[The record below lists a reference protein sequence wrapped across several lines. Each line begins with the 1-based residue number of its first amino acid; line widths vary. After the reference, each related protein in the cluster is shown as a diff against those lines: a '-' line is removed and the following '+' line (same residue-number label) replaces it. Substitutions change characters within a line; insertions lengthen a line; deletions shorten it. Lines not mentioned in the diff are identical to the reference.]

1 MQSLSDNRSEG
12 FVALKCPSC
21 SSPIHYAFR
30 LGDLTLAR
38 CKTCHLLF
46 QPRPVQGLGLYDT
59 PEYYS
64 HWGLKDG
71 FKSVWAMKSSSS
83 LDYLSLV
90 RGQIGA
96 GNGEKPRLL
105 DVGCAY
111 GYVLEMG
118 KILGYESSGVEVSPA
133 AEFAQSRGL
142 PVFKGQLHEAK
153 FQDEYFDLVTMIDV
167 IEHLPD
173 PVAFLNDVFRILK
186 PGGQLLILTPNV
198 DNLVAK
204 ALGRRWPHYKAE
216 HLFYYCPHS
225 MRYLLRHC
233 RFHVEY
239 VRRGTKRLN
248 YKYVSGHFLKYSSD
262 WWLTRIVRS
271 FDELI
276 PDEIATTNFKL
287 PTEMLA
293 LGSKPEA

>member
-1 MQSLSDNRSEG
+1 ME
-12 FVALKCPSC
+12 VKCPSC
-21 SSPIHYAFR
+21 SSPIRYTFR
-30 LGDLTLAR
+30 LADLTLAR
-38 CKTCHLLF
+38 CKACHLLF
-46 QPRPVQGLGLYDT
+46 QPQPPQVLGLYHT
-59 PEYYS
+59 PGYYS
-64 HWGLKDG
+64 HWGLKNG

-83 LDYLSLV
+83 LDYLSMV
-90 RGQIGA
+90 RAQNA
-96 GNGEKPRLL
+96 GCNGEKPRLL

-111 GYVLEMG
+111 GYVLETG
-118 KILGYESSGVEVSPA
+118 NILGYESSGIEISPA
-133 AEFAQSRGL
+133 AEFAQSHGL
-142 PVFKGQLHEAK
+142 HVFQGQLHEAK
-153 FQDEYFDLVTMIDV
+153 FQDKYFDLVTMIDV

-173 PVAFLNDVFRILK
+173 PIAFLNEVSRILK

-198 DNLVAK
+198 DSVVAR

-225 MRYLLRHC
+225 MRHLLGRC

-271 FDELI
+271 FDEII
-276 PDEIATTNFKL
+276 PGQITTTNLKL